1 MKLDC
6 QFVVGDKVQVRGH
19 SEWGNLTVVAV
30 DVIYTIASDD
40 GIEDA
45 YSEDYLKKV
54 FECDHQ
60 KFTICLCGWYD
71 CFNKRDFIY
80 CPKCGEKL

>member
-45 YSEDYLKKV
+45 YSEDWLKKV
-54 FECDHQ
+54 SKCDH
-60 KFTICLCGWYD
+60 YD
-71 CFNKRDFIY
+71 ARNNEAWLSQPNDY
-80 CPKCGEKL
+80 CYDCGEKL